1 MNAKESLLKCL
12 SDRRRKETEDLIALF
27 NLSEQ
32 SQLELIKNEVDLMLF
47 SEESLAGKLDVE
59 KLLSLDKGARR
70 NAFMK
75 EMRCVMKDLEKGPI
89 DYSAFPSLKPQKG
102 KIEICFE
109 ESTLGFGRCPCPID
123 GEETR

>member
-75 EMRCVMKDLEKGPI
+75 
-89 DYSAFPSLKPQKG
+89 
-102 KIEICFE
+102 
-109 ESTLGFGRCPCPID
+109 
-123 GEETR
+123 

>member
-75 EMRCVMKDLEKGPI
+75 EMRCVMKDLEKGRI
-89 DYSAFPSLKPQKG
+89 D
-102 KIEICFE
+102 
-109 ESTLGFGRCPCPID
+109 
-123 GEETR
+123 